1 MKYFLRK
8 KIIQLLL
15 TLPAVAML
23 SFALL
28 QLSPIDPVQAYIGAD
43 MLQMSQ
49 EQRQQIAERW
59 GLDQP
64 PIMRYLHWQKEILS
78 GNMGQSLIFQEPVT
92 QVIARRFFPSLAL
105 MGSAW
110 LLSGVIGFILGIIAG
125 LKENSLID
133 RFIRLYAYTLAS
145 TPTFWLGMLLVI
157 VFSVQLGWTPVCCA
171 YPPGMSPA
179 EVSIGQWLRHLLLPA
194 ATLSIISVAAVTLH
208 TRQKLLEVMNSDF
221 VLFARAKGEST
232 WGVFRRH
239 ALRHTL
245 LPALTIQFA
254 TFGELFGGSILA
266 EQVFSYPGL
275 GEATIK
281 AGLGGDIPLLLGI
294 VLISALF
301 VFFGNTI
308 ADLLYFLIDPRIR
321 NTPQSAVPIH

>member
-1 MKYFLRK
+1 MKRFLRK
-8 KIIQLLL
+8 KLIQLVLI
-15 TLPAVAML
+15 LPAVALL
-23 SFALL
+23 SFGLL

-43 MLQMSQ
+43 MLQMS
-49 EQRQQIAERW
+49 EAQRQQIAQRW

-64 PIMRYLHWQKEILS
+64 PLLRYLHWQKEILT

-92 QVIARRFFPSLAL
+92 SVIARRFFPSLAL
-105 MGSAW
+105 MGAAW
-110 LLSGVIGFILGIIAG
+110 LLSGIIGFLLGIIAG

-133 RFIRLYAYTLAS
+133 RAIRLYAYTLAS

-171 YPPGMSPA
+171 YPPGMDPA
-179 EVSIGQWLRHLLLPA
+179 DVSIGQWLRHLLLPA

-232 WGVFRRH
+232 WGVFYRH

-294 VLISALF
+294 VLVSALF
-301 VFFGNTI
+301 VFFGNAI
-308 ADLLYFLIDPRIR
+308 ADLLYTVIDPRMKQA
-321 NTPQSAVPIH
+321 TVS

>member
-1 MKYFLRK
+1 MKRFLRK
-8 KIIQLLL
+8 KLLQLVLI
-15 TLPAVAML
+15 LPAVALL

-49 EQRQQIAERW
+49 EQQQQIADRW

-64 PIMRYLHWQKEILS
+64 PLMRYLHWQKEILS

-92 QVIARRFFPSLAL
+92 KVIARRFLPSLAL
-105 MGSAW
+105 MGAAW
-110 LLSGVIGFILGIIAG
+110 LLSGIIGFVLGIIAG

-133 RFIRLYAYTLAS
+133 RAIRLYAYTLAS

-157 VFSVQLGWTPVCCA
+157 IFAVQLDWAPVCCA
-171 YPPGMSPA
+171 YPPGMAPS
-179 EVSIGQWLRHLLLPA
+179 EVSLGQWVHHLILPA

-208 TRQKLLEVMNSDF
+208 TRQKLLEVLNSDF

-266 EQVFSYPGL
+266 EKVFSYPGL

-294 VLISALF
+294 VLVSALF
-301 VFFGNTI
+301 VFFGNAI
-308 ADLLYFLIDPRIR
+308 ADLLYTVIDPRMKQATVI
-321 NTPQSAVPIH
+321 

>member
-8 KIIQLLL
+8 KLIQLVLI
-15 TLPAVAML
+15 LPAVALL

-59 GLDQP
+59 GLDKSP
-64 PIMRYLHWQKEILS
+64 FMRYLHWQKEILS
-78 GNMGQSLIFQEPVT
+78 GNMGRSLLFQEPVT
-92 QVIARRFFPSLAL
+92 KVIARRFLPSLAL

-110 LLSGVIGFILGIIAG
+110 LLSGMIGFVLGILAG

-133 RFIRLYAYTLAS
+133 RAIRLYAYTLAS

-171 YPPGMSPA
+171 YPPGMAPS
-179 EVSIGQWLRHLLLPA
+179 EVSLGQWIHHLILPA

-208 TRQKLLEVMNSDF
+208 TRQKLLEVLNSDF

-232 WGVFRRH
+232 WGVFHRH

-275 GEATIK
+275 GQATIK

-294 VLISALF
+294 VLVSALF
-301 VFFGNTI
+301 VFLGNAI
-308 ADLLYFLIDPRIR
+308 ADLLYTVIDPRMKQATI
-321 NTPQSAVPIH
+321 S

>member
-1 MKYFLRK
+1 
-8 KIIQLLL
+8 
-15 TLPAVAML
+15 
-23 SFALL
+23 
-28 QLSPIDPVQAYIGAD
+28 
-43 MLQMSQ
+43 
-49 EQRQQIAERW
+49 
-59 GLDQP
+59 
-64 PIMRYLHWQKEILS
+64 MRYLHWQKEILS
-78 GNMGQSLIFQEPVT
+78 GNMGRSLLFQEPVT
-92 QVIARRFFPSLAL
+92 KVIARRFLPSLAL

-110 LLSGVIGFILGIIAG
+110 LLSGMIGFVLGILAG

-133 RFIRLYAYTLAS
+133 RAIRLYAYTLAS

-171 YPPGMSPA
+171 YPPGMAPS
-179 EVSIGQWLRHLLLPA
+179 EVSLGQWIHHLILPA

-208 TRQKLLEVMNSDF
+208 TRQKLLEVLNSDF

-232 WGVFRRH
+232 WGVFHRH

-275 GEATIK
+275 GQATIK

-294 VLISALF
+294 VLVSALF
-301 VFFGNTI
+301 VFLGNAI
-308 ADLLYFLIDPRIR
+308 ADLLYTVIDPRMKQATI
-321 NTPQSAVPIH
+321 S

>member
-1 MKYFLRK
+1 MKCFLRK
-8 KIIQLLL
+8 KLIQLVLI
-15 TLPAVAML
+15 LPAVAIL

-28 QLSPIDPVQAYIGAD
+28 QFSPIDPVQAYIGAD

-64 PIMRYLHWQKEILS
+64 PLIRYLHWQKEILS

-92 QVIARRFFPSLAL
+92 TVIARRFLPSLAL
-105 MGSAW
+105 MGAAW
-110 LLSGVIGFILGIIAG
+110 LLSGVIGFLLGVIAG

-133 RFIRLYAYTLAS
+133 RAIRLYAYTLAS

-157 VFSVQLGWTPVCCA
+157 IFSVQLGWTPVCCA
-171 YPPGMSPA
+171 YPPGMAPS
-179 EVSIGQWLRHLLLPA
+179 EVSFSQWLHHLILPA

-208 TRQKLLEVMNSDF
+208 TRQKLLEVLNSDF
-221 VLFARAKGEST
+221 VLFAQAKGEST
-232 WGVFRRH
+232 WGLFHRH

-294 VLISALF
+294 VLVSALF

-308 ADLLYFLIDPRIR
+308 ADLLYTVIDPRMKQATI
-321 NTPQSAVPIH
+321 S

>member
-1 MKYFLRK
+1 MKRFLRK
-8 KIIQLLL
+8 KLIQLVLI
-15 TLPAVAML
+15 LPAVALL
-23 SFALL
+23 SFGLL

-43 MLQMSQ
+43 MLQMS
-49 EQRQQIAERW
+49 EAQRQQIAQRW

-64 PIMRYLHWQKEILS
+64 PLLRYLHWQKEILT

-92 QVIARRFFPSLAL
+92 SVIARRFFPSLAL
-105 MGSAW
+105 MGAAW
-110 LLSGVIGFILGIIAG
+110 LLSGIIGFILGIIAG

-133 RFIRLYAYTLAS
+133 RAIRLYAYTLAS

-171 YPPGMSPA
+171 YPPGMDPA
-179 EVSIGQWLRHLLLPA
+179 DVSIGQWLRHLLLPA

-232 WGVFRRH
+232 WGVFYRH

-294 VLISALF
+294 VLVSALF
-301 VFFGNTI
+301 VFFGNAI
-308 ADLLYFLIDPRIR
+308 ADLLYTVIDPRMKQA
-321 NTPQSAVPIH
+321 TVS